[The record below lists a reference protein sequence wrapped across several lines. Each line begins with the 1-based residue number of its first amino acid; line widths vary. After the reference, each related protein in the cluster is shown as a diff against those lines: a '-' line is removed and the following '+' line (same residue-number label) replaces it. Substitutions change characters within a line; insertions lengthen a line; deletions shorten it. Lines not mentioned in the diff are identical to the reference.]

1 MRAEE
6 LVVFDNL
13 RATLTIVTHAAIDDA
28 ADIARAKGRLDEI
41 EALLARALPA
51 NAPPVSGVAELS
63 FESSFGVEPYR
74 KMVRHVQDYIAAGY
88 CMQFVPSPRLTAPFT
103 SEPVQLHRPNSRLK
117 PSPALY
123 YPIVRTS

>member
-41 EALLARALPA
+41 EDLLARALPA
-51 NAPPVSGVAELS
+51 NAPPVSGVAELPC
-63 FESSFGVEPYR
+63 ESSSGFEPYR
-74 KMVRHVQDYIAAGY
+74 KMVRHVPDPKSVASGKRMSVCVELVGRGCI
-88 CMQFVPSPRLTAPFT
+88 
-103 SEPVQLHRPNSRLK
+103 K
-117 PSPALY
+117 
-123 YPIVRTS
+123 